1 METKELTPEQVKQLN
16 KLALKFFLGSFVNG
30 AYHALMLS
38 LMNLVTM
45 LAVLALEL
53 PELLM
58 YVAAIGEGI
67 FVFSRM
73 LSVAK
78 ESHDKFV
85 SDAKKITEEDK

>member
-45 LAVLALEL
+45 LA
-53 PELLM
+53 ELLM